1 MCFWMNK
8 MSCGELLPI
17 NAVCLEE
24 SVVNQ
29 GNKPQSWRRRACCTQ
44 RHVAKKPSAVISSL
58 QWPHKSGLQ
67 AVGGVDF
74 SSIQRHLMLVAVY
87 LARSHADAKWCQHLF
102 VLPFGGSWSFFCFF
116 MVRTLDAISPSCPN
130 NLLICSCLCSVV
142 IAPCRSSGLC
152 HFASF
157 SHILPVLSQQKC
169 AHLHGLTGY
178 LTVQNSLQ
186 FKRMDSSPVLVLQT
200 HLQQE
205 RDAGLENSAFYFHAH
220 ALEVLLKWILF
231 IL

>member
-130 NLLICSCLCSVV
+130 NLLICSCLCSLV

-186 FKRMDSSPVLVLQT
+186 FKRMDSSPVLQT

>member
-1 MCFWMNK
+1 

-44 RHVAKKPSAVISSL
+44 RHVAKKPSGVISSL

-67 AVGGVDF
+67 AVGGADF

-102 VLPFGGSWSFFCFF
+102 VLPFGGSWSFFCLF
-116 MVRTLDAISPSCPN
+116 MAQHAR
-130 NLLICSCLCSVV
+130 
-142 IAPCRSSGLC
+142 C
-152 HFASF
+152 HF
-157 SHILPVLSQQKC
+157 LLLSQQPAYLFWSVFSGYC
-169 AHLHGLTGY
+169 TLSFSGSLSLCCFFSHLACPISAKMCTFTWINRLFKPKQPS
-178 LTVQNSLQ
+178 VQKDGQFSSYSSL
-186 FKRMDSSPVLVLQT
+186 KYV
-200 HLQQE
+200 QQE

-220 ALEVLLKWILF
+220 ALEVLLKWIFF